1 MVRHGDGEFLC
12 YSSDH
17 FKLYNDGII
26 LLLPIKLKVKSLCDE
41 IPLIWRKDQALNEL
55 KGKKKVP
62 LDMVEILHKNFE
74 GALNQ
79 LKADAKATLEEI
91 DAEIEKCNMQI
102 KDLNSA
108 LINLEIEHEI
118 GRIDAESYKKS
129 MDIILEGLK
138 QVNTEKNDL
147 QAMRNNLS
155 NMLLGEK
162 STTEKQSESQK
173 GTPSAPPLPEP
184 PVVVHVKGPSK
195 TSS

>member
-1 MVRHGDGEFLC
+1 
-12 YSSDH
+12 
-17 FKLYNDGII
+17 
-26 LLLPIKLKVKSLCDE
+26 
-41 IPLIWRKDQALNEL
+41 
-55 KGKKKVP
+55 
-62 LDMVEILHKNFE
+62 MVEILHKNFE

-79 LKADAKATLEEI
+79 LKADAETTLEEI
-91 DAEIEKCNMQI
+91 NTQIEKCNIQI

-129 MDIILEGLK
+129 MGIILEGLK
-138 QVNTEKNDL
+138 QINTEKNDL

-162 STTEKQSESQK
+162 SATTEKHGKPQK
-173 GTPSAPPLPEP
+173 ETPSASPPLPEP